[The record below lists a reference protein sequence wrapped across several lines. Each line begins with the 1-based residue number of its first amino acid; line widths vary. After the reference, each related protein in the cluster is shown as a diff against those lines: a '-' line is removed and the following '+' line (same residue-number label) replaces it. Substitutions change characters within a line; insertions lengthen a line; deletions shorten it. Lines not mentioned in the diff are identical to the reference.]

1 MDSYKRM
8 RKATDF
14 SDITLACEDGR
25 QIYAHRIILASSS
38 SFFQK
43 VLTKVMHSH
52 PLIFLKG
59 VTHSHLSAI
68 MDFIYLGQAEI
79 QKKDLNAFVEVAKDL
94 GIKGMTEQ
102 GTEAKERQAM
112 RSVTPANAPADV
124 DETDPGFKCDECEGS
139 FSTRASLRAHKWR
152 KNEKRKS
159 SSQGR
164 KGQEQVGKEGGVKT
178 SEQNGNAM
186 MEVEN
191 DNEDH
196 LEEMLT
202 QVDMIMEKEG
212 TGESSG
218 EPVNHGG
225 GSGEDLGSLGAD
237 ELLDKRSSASGFSG
251 ISNITPNL
259 SWTPPGAVGPVL
271 DVAAVVDHHD
281 NSTISEVKS
290 CIRNKTNKRFFD
302 VGWPKQ

>member
-1 MDSYKRM
+1 MASLEAERLSLQWDQFQMNQVDSEKGELLDTSISCFEYQVDSYKRM

-79 QKKDLNAFVEVAKDL
+79 QEKDVDAFVEVATDL
-94 GIKGMTEQ
+94 GIKGITEQ

-178 SEQNGNAM
+178 PEQNENAM
-186 MEVEN
+186 MED
-191 DNEDH
+191 DNQPEEDH
-196 LEEMLT
+196 FE
-202 QVDMIMEKEG
+202 
-212 TGESSG
+212 
-218 EPVNHGG
+218 
-225 GSGEDLGSLGAD
+225 
-237 ELLDKRSSASGFSG
+237 
-251 ISNITPNL
+251 
-259 SWTPPGAVGPVL
+259 
-271 DVAAVVDHHD
+271 
-281 NSTISEVKS
+281 
-290 CIRNKTNKRFFD
+290 
-302 VGWPKQ
+302 

>member
-1 MDSYKRM
+1 M

-79 QKKDLNAFVEVAKDL
+79 QEKDVDAFVEVATDL
-94 GIKGMTEQ
+94 GIKGITEQ

-124 DETDPGFKCDECEGS
+124 DETDQLIRDPLSLPGIRCDECGKRY
-139 FSTRASLRAHKWR
+139 STKASLSSHRYMHK
-152 KNEKRKS
+152 KKKQKS

-186 MEVEN
+186 MEVDN
-191 DNEDH
+191 LPTNEDH
-196 LEEMLT
+196 LEL
-202 QVDMIMEKEG
+202 
-212 TGESSG
+212 
-218 EPVNHGG
+218 
-225 GSGEDLGSLGAD
+225 
-237 ELLDKRSSASGFSG
+237 
-251 ISNITPNL
+251 
-259 SWTPPGAVGPVL
+259 
-271 DVAAVVDHHD
+271 
-281 NSTISEVKS
+281 
-290 CIRNKTNKRFFD
+290 
-302 VGWPKQ
+302 

>member
-79 QKKDLNAFVEVAKDL
+79 QEKDVDAFVEVATDL
-94 GIKGMTEQ
+94 GIKGITEQ

-164 KGQEQVGKEGGVKT
+164 KGQEQVGKGGGVKT
-178 SEQNGNAM
+178 PEQNENAM
-186 MEVEN
+186 MED
-191 DNEDH
+191 DNQPEEDH
-196 LEEMLT
+196 FEEGNM
-202 QVDMIMEKEG
+202 MMEKEG

-218 EPVNHGG
+218 RPVYPGG
-225 GSGEDLGSLGAD
+225 GSGEQLGSLGKPLSTCLHLYLGIAQIAITPPPPH
-237 ELLDKRSSASGFSG
+237 SNGHSGALFSG
-251 ISNITPNL
+251 AILPFL
-259 SWTPPGAVGPVL
+259 RLFLP
-271 DVAAVVDHHD
+271 
-281 NSTISEVKS
+281 
-290 CIRNKTNKRFFD
+290 FFYHFL
-302 VGWPKQ
+302 

>member
-1 MDSYKRM
+1 
-8 RKATDF
+8 
-14 SDITLACEDGR
+14 
-25 QIYAHRIILASSS
+25 
-38 SFFQK
+38 
-43 VLTKVMHSH
+43 MHSH

-79 QKKDLNAFVEVAKDL
+79 QEKDVDAFVEVATDL
-94 GIKGMTEQ
+94 GIKGITEQ

-178 SEQNGNAM
+178 PEQNENAM
-186 MEVEN
+186 MED
-191 DNEDH
+191 DNQPEEDH
-196 LEEMLT
+196 FEEGNM
-202 QVDMIMEKEG
+202 MMEKEG

-218 EPVNHGG
+218 RPVYPGG
-225 GSGEDLGSLGAD
+225 GSGEQLGSLGKP
-237 ELLDKRSSASGFSG
+237 LSTCLHPHVG
-251 ISNITPNL
+251 IAQIAF
-259 SWTPPGAVGPVL
+259 TPPPRTQTGTLGHFFQARFY
-271 DVAAVVDHHD
+271 HF
-281 NSTISEVKS
+281 TIFTIFFTIFSE
-290 CIRNKTNKRFFD
+290 
-302 VGWPKQ
+302 

>member
-1 MDSYKRM
+1 MLWSTPLERRPPIPMASLEAERLSLQWDQFQMNQVDSGKGELLDTSISCFEYQVDSYKRM

-79 QKKDLNAFVEVAKDL
+79 QEKDVDAFVEVATDL
-94 GIKGMTEQ
+94 GIKGITEQ

-124 DETDPGFKCDECEGS
+124 DETDPGF
-139 FSTRASLRAHKWR
+139 
-152 KNEKRKS
+152 
-159 SSQGR
+159 
-164 KGQEQVGKEGGVKT
+164 
-178 SEQNGNAM
+178 
-186 MEVEN
+186 
-191 DNEDH
+191 
-196 LEEMLT
+196 
-202 QVDMIMEKEG
+202 
-212 TGESSG
+212 
-218 EPVNHGG
+218 
-225 GSGEDLGSLGAD
+225 
-237 ELLDKRSSASGFSG
+237 
-251 ISNITPNL
+251 
-259 SWTPPGAVGPVL
+259 
-271 DVAAVVDHHD
+271 
-281 NSTISEVKS
+281 
-290 CIRNKTNKRFFD
+290 
-302 VGWPKQ
+302 